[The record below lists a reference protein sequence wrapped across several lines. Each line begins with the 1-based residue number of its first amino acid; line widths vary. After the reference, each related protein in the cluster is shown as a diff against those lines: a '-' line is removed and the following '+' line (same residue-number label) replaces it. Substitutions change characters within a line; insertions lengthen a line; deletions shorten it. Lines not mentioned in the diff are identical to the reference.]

1 MRIVLAFSILLSPY
15 ALAADQPAGKPSLDP
30 NDSAMRPYL
39 EMYSANRAAL
49 ERRYSV
55 EDSPIRR
62 ARMQEFNRQWLQTI
76 EAVDFQGLNETGRI
90 DWILFRNK
98 LEHDQ
103 RELDIRAKAA
113 QEIAPLLPFSATIIG
128 LEDARLSMTPL
139 EPAKAAATLDEI
151 RRQVETVTK
160 SLEAQVKEGAPA
172 IKKTSAHRAAQSVQG
187 LKKTLQHWFT
197 FYNGYDPVFTWWAS
211 EPYQA
216 ASKALDGYSSFLK
229 EKVVGLKPDDKTTI
243 VGKPVGREA
252 LLNELAFEMIPYSP
266 EQLLQIAEKEFA
278 WCEAQMVLASRQ
290 MGFGDNWKQALEK
303 VKTMHVEPGQ
313 QPEMIRAL
321 AVEAEQFVEK
331 NKLVTVPPLAN
342 EIWRIEM
349 MTPERQL
356 VNPFFLGGEVI
367 IVSYPTNTMTQE
379 QKLMSMRGNNRY
391 FARATVHH
399 EVIPGHHLQ
408 LYMSDR
414 YRTWRYPFSTPFAV
428 EGWALYWEM
437 LLWDLGF
444 PLTPEDRV
452 GMLFWRMHRCARIIF
467 SLSFHLEKM
476 TPQESIDFLVNR
488 VGHERENAAAEVRR
502 SFEDDS
508 YGPLYQIAYMIG
520 GLQFRSLHQQL
531 VGSGKMT
538 NQEFHDRLLR
548 ENLIPVEMMRADLI
562 GQQLSRD
569 FRSSWKFYGQLPE

>member
-1 MRIVLAFSILLSPY
+1 LRIVLAFSILLSPY
-15 ALAADQPAGKPSLDP
+15 ALAAEQPAGKPSLDP

-342 EIWRIEM
+342 EIWRMEM

>member
-1 MRIVLAFSILLSPY
+1 MRFFLALLMPLWSC

-103 RELDIRAKAA
+103 RELTIRAKAA

-172 IKKTSAHRAAQSVQG
+172 IKKTSAYRAAQSVQG

-216 ASKALDGYSSFLK
+216 ASKALDGYSTFLK
-229 EKVVGLKPDDKTTI
+229 EKVVGLRPDDKTTI

-342 EIWRIEM
+342 EIWRMEM

-531 VGSGKMT
+531 VDSGKMT

-548 ENLIPVEMMRADLI
+548 ENLIPVEMMRADLT
-562 GQQLSRD
+562 GQQLNRD
-569 FRSSWKFYGQLPE
+569 FRSSWKFYGQQPE